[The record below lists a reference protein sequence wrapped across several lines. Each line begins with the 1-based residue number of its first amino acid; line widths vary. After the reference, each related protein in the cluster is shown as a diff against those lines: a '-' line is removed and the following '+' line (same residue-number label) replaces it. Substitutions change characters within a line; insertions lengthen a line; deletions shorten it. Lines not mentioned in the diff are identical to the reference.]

1 MSGAGFENIPGSG
14 LVAPLLTFELTSGGT
29 FESPAR
35 ELIVGH
41 KNTGA
46 SIPLNTPTPVSS
58 HSEVRQIAGV
68 GSMLEDKFRVA
79 RLNAP
84 AQEIWVMAIED
95 TGTAAVWTL
104 TVASLPAQGIGI
116 VEIGGDPVAITVA
129 SGDAVNDV
137 AAALSA
143 AINAYYDELSGTSL
157 QVTASVTGA
166 VVTVTA
172 RHKGAIFNDLDFHIP
187 PTGNVFAGNVN
198 IAATVAGVGD
208 PDCSAGLAVLGDN
221 PFDWQSWTFSDATN
235 RGRYRDAMDDV
246 SGQWSYLQQIYGH
259 IVGAVPGTTSEVT
272 TIGLS
277 ENDRHKTMIHYP
289 NGAGGTPTP
298 PWRWDAAILS
308 RVVPWLVDGALGN
321 VSRNQTGL
329 IVKGIRPPRDPANNP
344 DYPTRN
350 AFNKSA
356 ISTWH
361 VTASG
366 QVAVDK
372 LVTMFR
378 LDPQGLPDS
387 TFRDIQSMGQMMY
400 ALRRFRSFLAAE
412 HGQKALADTNPT
424 DLGSI
429 STPKDVEGTMYR
441 VADTMPGVL
450 ENARFIVARN
460 PDNAN
465 RIDIM
470 ANLDRVNALDVMA
483 GNARL
488 YSQFTEA
495 NGLA

>member
-1 MSGAGFENIPGSG
+1 MSGVGFENIPGSG

-35 ELIVGH
+35 ELIVGFR
-41 KNTGA
+41 NAGA
-46 SIPLNTPTPVSS
+46 TIPLNTPTAVSS
-58 HSEVRQIAGV
+58 HNEVREIAGV

-84 AQEIWVMAIED
+84 AQEIWVMAID
-95 TGTAAVWTL
+95 DVGTAAVWTA
-104 TVASLPAQGIGI
+104 TVDSVPDAGVGIL
-116 VEIGGDPVAITVA
+116 EIGGDPVSVTVA
-129 SGDAVNDV
+129 DGDAVADV
-137 AAALSA
+137 ATALAA
-143 AINAYYDELSGTSL
+143 AINGYYDELSGTSL
-157 QVTASVTGA
+157 QVTAASALG
-166 VVTVTA
+166 VVTITA
-172 RHKGAIFNDLDFHIP
+172 RHKGAIFNDLDFYLP
-187 PTGNVFAGNVN
+187 PTGNVFAGKVT
-198 IAATVAGVGD
+198 IANPTPGVGD
-208 PDCSAGLAVLGDN
+208 PDCSAGLATLGDN

-259 IVGAVPGTTSEVT
+259 VGMSIGGTTSEVT
-272 TIGLS
+272 TIGLA
-277 ENDRHKTMIHYP
+277 ENDRHKTGIFYP
-289 NGAGGTPTP
+289 NGTGGTPTP
-298 PWRWDAAILS
+298 PWRWDAGLLS

-329 IVKGIRPPRDPANNP
+329 IVKGLRPPRDPAKNT

-350 AFNKSA
+350 AFNKSGIA
-356 ISTWH
+356 TWH

-387 TFRDIQSMGQMMY
+387 TFRDIQAMGQMMY
-400 ALRRFRSFLAAE
+400 ALRRFRSFLASE
-412 HGQKALADTNPT
+412 HGQKALADSNPT
-424 DLGSI
+424 DLGAI
-429 STPKDVEGTMYR
+429 STPKDIEGTMYR

-450 ENARFIVARN
+450 ENARFIVQRN
-460 PDNAN
+460 PENHN
-465 RIDIM
+465 RVDIM
-470 ANLDRVNALDVMA
+470 ADLDRVNPLDVMA

-488 YSQFTEA
+488 HSQFTEA